1 MPSSPHY
8 KKAIPFRLALRLR
21 FRRIFSTDDKFK
33 RRINELKTYV
43 VVNFLSQVIFIFLLF
58 QLHQHILPYP
68 KTKEKQ
74 KLPEIKN

>member
-1 MPSSPHY
+1 MNHHFLHFNNYPTGPLTY
-8 KKAIPFRLALRLR
+8 V
-21 FRRIFSTDDKFK
+21 
-33 RRINELKTYV
+33 YV

-74 KLPEIKN
+74 KLPEMKN